1 MSLSFFNLNDVDQEC
16 ACGGLGNV
24 FFPNVTTCH
33 RMNENSS
40 GPLTQES
47 APDLLLPLEA
57 CEDNSRS
64 GRLKYQAQVDLSGL
78 STILGAS
85 SY

>member
-1 MSLSFFNLNDVDQEC
+1 
-16 ACGGLGNV
+16 
-24 FFPNVTTCH
+24 
-33 RMNENSS
+33 MNENSS

-64 GRLKYQAQVDLSGL
+64 GRLKYQAQVDLGGL

-85 SY
+85 SH